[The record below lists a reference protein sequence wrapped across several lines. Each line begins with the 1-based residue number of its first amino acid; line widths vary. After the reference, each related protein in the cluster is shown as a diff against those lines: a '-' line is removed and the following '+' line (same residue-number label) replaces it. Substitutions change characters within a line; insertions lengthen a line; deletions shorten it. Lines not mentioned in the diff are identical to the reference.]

1 MLSAEVSESGRITS
15 KSGQRLGV
23 GERMGAV
30 LTALHSVESLK
41 RTELSVS
48 WLTERCAA
56 SVVQLIQ
63 ACRGLQSVEV
73 RVQDGLLLEEG
84 IAVLRESH
92 WLPRC
97 SLNVRG
103 RRCSKQTDQCTDE
116 ASRLFSCNSYVH
128 LRHCGN
134 SLSTVPRRWRKSGCL
149 VPCSGLLLRSKYL
162 LHLCP
167 DPAETE
173 DEIKRYSTQWV
184 LNGLDQM
191 NHSVLLPRSF
201 FCINEACFGKICSE
215 SHGQRASTCH
225 FRSLTV
231 SGYGACIAM
240 AATLLVIVLLM
251 GVGSL
256 GSQPPSTTSQAPR
269 QGPHF
274 TGCLSRDL
282 ETFRCWW
289 SAGSFRNLTEPS
301 ALRVFYRRESSPSER
316 EECPHYSSTVP
327 FECFFDR
334 SHTSIWR
341 PYCLWL
347 LSRDEELTYDS
358 RCFSVEDIV
367 HPDPPMGLN
376 WTLLNASRS
385 GLHFDVMLHWEP
397 PPSADVKRGWM
408 SLLYEVQFRQRSAP
422 RWQVLD
428 PQQSLRRSLYG
439 LRTDSEYEARVRCR
453 MRAFDN
459 FGEFSNVTLIAIPHV
474 PSKESRVPV
483 MVVLIF
489 GTVGV
494 GILLMLIIFSQ
505 QQKLMV
511 ILLPPVPAPKIKGI
525 DPELLKKGKL
535 DQLSII
541 LSSQHPYGRGTPPDD
556 PWVEHIELDFEELSE
571 RRGQP
576 DTQRLLRP
584 AHTPCPY
591 DLALRDDDSG
601 RASCCEADLPDPDA
615 TGHPRDDTPPPSP
628 APPPVH
634 AQHGESGWAGKDFY
648 TQVREVTGEGVV
660 MLAPGPQC
668 GAEGG
673 EERRKKERFQLV
685 VGGGAGGDY
694 TTETDARRISA
705 DLSPG
710 GGEVTLWEG
719 EGQRSPAPPADTQP
733 VSDYTLVQ
741 DVNEQQNLL
750 LNPASLT
757 LPPPSPA
764 PCLPY
769 PSPLV
774 TSLLTCWPVSPPDSP
789 RGEGNPHVWCRTCL
803 EAYKRVFTGHWWVV
817 HYSSTICHIKLTFAP
832 LQDHAQSAEL

>member
-1 MLSAEVSESGRITS
+1 
-15 KSGQRLGV
+15 
-23 GERMGAV
+23 
-30 LTALHSVESLK
+30 
-41 RTELSVS
+41 
-48 WLTERCAA
+48 
-56 SVVQLIQ
+56 
-63 ACRGLQSVEV
+63 
-73 RVQDGLLLEEG
+73 
-84 IAVLRESH
+84 
-92 WLPRC
+92 
-97 SLNVRG
+97 
-103 RRCSKQTDQCTDE
+103 
-116 ASRLFSCNSYVH
+116 
-128 LRHCGN
+128 
-134 SLSTVPRRWRKSGCL
+134 
-149 VPCSGLLLRSKYL
+149 
-162 LHLCP
+162 
-167 DPAETE
+167 
-173 DEIKRYSTQWV
+173 
-184 LNGLDQM
+184 
-191 NHSVLLPRSF
+191 
-201 FCINEACFGKICSE
+201 
-215 SHGQRASTCH
+215 
-225 FRSLTV
+225 
-231 SGYGACIAM
+231 M
-240 AATLLVIVLLM
+240 AATLLVIPLLM

-256 GSQPPSTTSQAPR
+256 GSLPPSVTSQAPR

-289 SAGSFRNLTEPS
+289 STGSFRNLTEPA
-301 ALRVFYRRESSPSER
+301 ALRVFYQRESSPRER
-316 EECPHYSSTVP
+316 EECPHYSPTVP

-347 LSRDEELTYDS
+347 LSRDKELTYDS

-367 HPDPPMGLN
+367 HPDPPVGLN
-376 WTLLNASRS
+376 WTLLNASHS
-385 GLHFDVMLHWEP
+385 GLHFDVMLRWEP

-428 PQQSLRRSLYG
+428 PQQSSRRSLYG
-439 LRTDSEYEARVRCR
+439 LRTDSEYEVRVRCR
-453 MRAFDN
+453 MSAFDN

-535 DQLSII
+535 DQLSSM
-541 LSSQHPYGRGTPPDD
+541 LSSQHSYRPGAPPDD

-571 RRGQP
+571 RRSQS
-576 DTQRLLRP
+576 DTQRLLHQAR
-584 AHTPCPY
+584 TPCPY
-591 DLALRDDDSG
+591 DLGLKDDDSG

-615 TGHPRDDTPPPSP
+615 PGHPRVDTAPPST

-634 AQHGESGWAGKDFY
+634 AQHSESSWAGKDFY

-660 MLAPGPQC
+660 MLAPGPE
-668 GAEGG
+668 GRAEEGG
-673 EERRKKERFQLV
+673 EEWRKKEQFQLV
-685 VGGGAGGDY
+685 VGGIAGGDY

-710 GGEVTLWEG
+710 GAGVTPWEG
-719 EGQRSPAPPADTQP
+719 VGQRSPALPADTQL

-750 LNPASLT
+750 LNPASLHPT
-757 LPPPSPA
+757 PSKPHPLPAIPIPAGYLSPDLLASIA
-764 PCLPY
+764 P
-769 PSPLV
+769 
-774 TSLLTCWPVSPPDSP
+774 
-789 RGEGNPHVWCRTCL
+789 
-803 EAYKRVFTGHWWVV
+803 
-817 HYSSTICHIKLTFAP
+817 
-832 LQDHAQSAEL
+832 